1 LRSFLAA
8 RLRCRLLRPNRV
20 IAVAHIPTAAKAERL
35 LNLVIA
41 LVNTRQYRS
50 AAWIR
55 RNVAGYADAPTDE
68 AFARMFERD
77 KTELRELTVPL
88 ETDGED
94 GYRIPPNEFSLPE
107 LSFTPEETAA
117 VGLAARLWSTTS
129 LRSAGEQAL
138 RKLRDAGAGRDHPD
152 ASPPADPAGLG
163 GRDSVLQPRVRT
175 ADPAF
180 GPLQSATLSRRQ
192 VRFDY
197 RKQQGDV
204 AQRRRLQPW
213 GLVSFRGRWYVIGH
227 DLDRRAQRTFRLSRI
242 AGEVVATGRAGAYS
256 VPADVDLLAEVR
268 KNAEPVSERTA
279 ELRVRP
285 GRAVG
290 LRRGAELIS
299 AASGDGN
306 PVTDVDLLRVPITG
320 LWDTARKV
328 AASGSDVQVI
338 DPPDLRDAVL
348 RLLRG
353 SAALGAPGQPGAVED
368 ESFAGADEA
377 TGIQV
382 LR

>member
-1 LRSFLAA
+1 
-8 RLRCRLLRPNRV
+8 V
-20 IAVAHIPTAAKAERL
+20 VAVASIPTAAKAERL

-55 RNVAGYADAPTDE
+55 RNVAGYGDARNDE
-68 AFARMFERD
+68 AFSRMFERD

-107 LSFTPEETAA
+107 LHFTPEETAA

-129 LRSAGEQAL
+129 LQSAGEQAL
-138 RKLRDAGAGRDHPD
+138 RKLRDAGSSSGEPLDTTGRD
-152 ASPPADPAGLG
+152 A
-163 GRDSVLQPRVRT
+163 VLQPRVRT

-180 GPLQSATLSRRQ
+180 GPLQAATLSRRQ

-197 RKQQGDV
+197 RKQPGD
-204 AQRRRLQPW
+204 AGRRRRLQPW

-227 DLDRRAQRTFRLSRI
+227 DLDRQGQRTFRLSRI
-242 AGEVVATGRAGAYS
+242 TGDVVASGKAGSYL
-256 VPADVDLLAEVR
+256 VPADVDLLEQVR
-268 KNAEPVSERTA
+268 ANAEPISQRTA

-285 GRAVG
+285 GRAIG

-299 AASGDGN
+299 AASGAH
-306 PVTDVDLLRVPITG
+306 TDAAASGADTDATDSRFDVLQVPITG

-328 AASGSDVQVI
+328 AASGPDVQVI
-338 DPPDLRDAVL
+338 GPLDLRDAVQ

-353 SAALGAPGQPGAVED
+353 SASMGAAPSEAGSAETDRSHFGA
-368 ESFAGADEA
+368 EA
-377 TGIQV
+377 H
-382 LR
+382 R

>member
-1 LRSFLAA
+1 
-8 RLRCRLLRPNRV
+8 V
-20 IAVAHIPTAAKAERL
+20 
-35 LNLVIA
+35 
-41 LVNTRQYRS
+41 
-50 AAWIR
+50 
-55 RNVAGYADAPTDE
+55 
-68 AFARMFERD
+68 
-77 KTELRELTVPL
+77 
-88 ETDGED
+88 
-94 GYRIPPNEFSLPE
+94 
-107 LSFTPEETAA
+107 
-117 VGLAARLWSTTS
+117 
-129 LRSAGEQAL
+129 
-138 RKLRDAGAGRDHPD
+138 
-152 ASPPADPAGLG
+152 
-163 GRDSVLQPRVRT
+163 
-175 ADPAF
+175 
-180 GPLQSATLSRRQ
+180 SRRQ

-197 RKQQGDV
+197 RKQPGEV
-204 AQRRRLQPW
+204 PQRRRLQPW

-242 AGEVVATGRAGAYS
+242 AGDVLPSGRAGAYT

-279 ELRVRP
+279 ELKVRP

-328 AASGSDVQVI
+328 AASGADVQVI

-353 SAALGAPGQPGAVED
+353 SAALGA
-368 ESFAGADEA
+368 AGGFGA
-377 TGIQV
+377 TGGQRFSEPDLGSDRTHSTEV

>member
-1 LRSFLAA
+1 MAS
-8 RLRCRLLRPNRV
+8 
-20 IAVAHIPTAAKAERL
+20 IPTAAKAERL

-55 RNVAGYADAPTDE
+55 RNVAGYGDARNDE
-68 AFARMFERD
+68 AFSRMFERD

-107 LSFTPEETAA
+107 LHFTPEETAA

-129 LRSAGEQAL
+129 LQSAGEQAL
-138 RKLRDAGAGRDHPD
+138 RKLRDAGSSSGEPPDTTGRD
-152 ASPPADPAGLG
+152 A
-163 GRDSVLQPRVRT
+163 VLQPRVRT

-180 GPLQSATLSRRQ
+180 GPLQAATLSRRQ

-197 RKQQGDV
+197 RKQPGD
-204 AQRRRLQPW
+204 AGRRRRLQPW

-227 DLDRRAQRTFRLSRI
+227 DLDRQGQRTFRLSRI
-242 AGEVVATGRAGAYS
+242 TGDVVASGKAGSYL
-256 VPADVDLLAEVR
+256 VPADVDLLDQVR
-268 KNAEPVSERTA
+268 ANAEPISQRSA

-285 GRAVG
+285 GRAIG

-299 AASGDGN
+299 AASGAD
-306 PVTDVDLLRVPITG
+306 TDSAGSEFDVLQVPITG

-328 AASGSDVQVI
+328 AASGPDVQVI
-338 DPPDLRDAVL
+338 DPPDLRDAVQ

-353 SAALGAPGQPGAVED
+353 SASMGAAPSAAGSADAGLPDAGSTDAGLPGTGRAHFGAEV
-368 ESFAGADEA
+368 
-377 TGIQV
+377 
-382 LR
+382 RR